1 MDFLTVQKLIL
12 INLEPILTYFQ
23 EANTTHLSQSSY
35 EHLTSDYAKLVYMM
49 LSIVT
54 TYGTLARN
62 MRARNQINSPYL
74 VLMTFFLYT
83 LVQSTRSALFGNP
96 WKLLKSDQLLTVF
109 LAILFHHF
117 IFYPFKFLNRI
128 FEKLKIFHHCNLFL
142 SSFDSALLLEIPQF
156 NSAVLTI
163 FSFNLSPLFLKL
175 EQAIWNGVGPVIS
188 ASIGQGIVLYLLRIS
203 LDRFLPHICENERY
217 GIVQAFIFLSWLTFS
232 PGFWDNLI
240 GSIFSRVSPAWE
252 NEFYEQQ
259 TLLREQ
265 YYQNLKT
272 QKKVLET
279 QKKKKNE

>member
-12 INLEPILTYFQ
+12 INLEPIITYVQ
-23 EANTTHLSQSSY
+23 DANTTHLSQTSFEY
-35 EHLTSDYAKLVYMM
+35 LTSDYAKLVYMM
-49 LSIVT
+49 LSIVS
-54 TYGTLARN
+54 TYGALARI
-62 MRARNQINSPYL
+62 MRARNQINTPYL

-96 WKLLKSDQLLTVF
+96 WKLLQSDQLLTVF

-117 IFYPFKFLNRI
+117 LFYPFKFFNRM
-128 FEKLKIFHHCNLFL
+128 FEKLKIFHNCNLFL
-142 SSFDSALLLEIPQF
+142 SSYEAALLLKFPPF

-163 FSFNLSPLFLKL
+163 FSFTLSPLFLKL

-188 ASIGQGIVLYLLRIS
+188 ASIGQGMVLYLLRIS
-203 LDRFLPHICENERY
+203 LDQFLPHICESERY
-217 GIVQAFIFLSWLTFS
+217 GIVQAFIFFSWLLFS

-259 TLLREQ
+259 NLLREQ

-272 QKKVLET
+272 QKKILET